1 MMHIDSQRY
10 LLMLLLSGVIAI
22 IFGILVIVWQ
32 LITLFALVI
41 IFGAYALVDGLV
53 AMLTGLQN
61 LMVTSRRSRPAF
73 SLPFE
78 RGANRAWYMN
88 RSRSEMRPM

>member
-1 MMHIDSQRY
+1 MMHIDSLRY

-22 IFGILVIVWQ
+22 IFCILVIVWPH
-32 LITLFALVI
+32 ITLFALVI

-61 LMVTSRRSRPAF
+61 RH
-73 SLPFE
+73 
-78 RGANRAWYMN
+78 
-88 RSRSEMRPM
+88 